1 MLSQLVIFLLSQVG
15 SVRLKLTKTY
25 IGTGLNTAA
34 ATTDDKVNYVYS
46 ITNSG
51 LLTLY
56 DISLQ
61 AESLMENGGA
71 IDCVDT
77 SGQHVAGSSKGRV
90 VGLATYSEAGLAPAD
105 SITCTAMSGVS
116 QAEVR
121 RSEYMAPPPS
131 TSASPP
137 AVPLPC

>member
-1 MLSQLVIFLLSQVG
+1 MY
-15 SVRLKLTKTY
+15 R
-25 IGTGLNTAA
+25 
-34 ATTDDKVNYVYS
+34 

-51 LLTLY
+51 LLILY

-77 SGQHVAGSSKGRV
+77 SGQHVAGSNMGRV

-105 SITCTAMSGVS
+105 SITCTAMSVVS

-121 RSEYMAPPPS
+121 RSE
-131 TSASPP
+131 
-137 AVPLPC
+137 